1 MDATIGNRR
10 LMHEMNKSLI
20 LRAIRDKG
28 PVSRT
33 ALTEIVSLSSA
44 TVTNIVDD
52 LLQRGFVHEAGH
64 EESAG
69 GRRPVLLKFAPG
81 AGYVIGV
88 ELVSGRIR
96 AGLVDLGAGIDRVY
110 EEDITEL
117 SPMSAIAK
125 IAEMIETI
133 RHGVAG
139 RIRIFGIGIG
149 ITGLVEPE
157 TGVVSE
163 ASNLGWRGI
172 PLKSLIEERTGLRTT
187 VENDCNANALAEM
200 YDGAGQGA
208 ADLFCVTIGAGIGAG
223 LILNGELHRGRD
235 GSTGELGHMVVDIDG
250 PPCKCGAWGCLETLA
265 AGPAIVRWAGD
276 MLKQGRVSILSQ
288 MCEGQADKLTLEMII
303 AALEQ
308 EDELAA
314 QAARRAGEY
323 IGAGIASVI
332 NLINLERVI
341 IAGPAAD
348 LGEPFLSSIRQTIGC
363 RALSVPASR
372 VIVVPACLG
381 REAGIIGPATVQI
394 REIMNSP
401 GLCWV

>member
-33 ALTEIVSLSSA
+33 TLTEIVSLSSA

-69 GRRPVLLKFAPG
+69 GRRPVLLKFTPG

-96 AGLVDLGAGIDRVY
+96 A
-110 EEDITEL
+110 
-117 SPMSAIAK
+117 
-125 IAEMIETI
+125 
-133 RHGVAG
+133 
-139 RIRIFGIGIG
+139 
-149 ITGLVEPE
+149 GLVEPE

-265 AGPAIVRWAGD
+265 AGPAIVHWTGE
-276 MLKQGRVSILSQ
+276 MLKQGRVSVLSQ

-303 AALEQ
+303 TALKQ
-308 EDELAA
+308 EDELAV
-314 QAARRAGEY
+314 QAAGRAGEY

-401 GLCWV
+401 SLCWV